1 MQKKY
6 LQVCGKSEFLNMKYW
21 LAASP
26 LKLYIALKN
35 KLGEGPYRTGWQA
48 PVGQSRDSF
57 GIHGLSLKSQKKK
70 KKKTYQT
77 KRGKGDFRYRTRT
90 SRISVPHMGII
101 IFKAYHRDNYDLQCL
116 QYTGCYRYLKLSLR
130 SEKVDDP

>member
-70 KKKTYQT
+70 KKKKHT
-77 KRGKGDFRYRTRT
+77 K
-90 SRISVPHMGII
+90 
-101 IFKAYHRDNYDLQCL
+101 
-116 QYTGCYRYLKLSLR
+116 LKE
-130 SEKVDDP
+130 EKVILGTVQEHPEFLCLTWV